1 MESKQRGPYTFDLK
15 DQANQEKMATFI
27 AMTNEKDEKFIA
39 QHFEVSQGNLEVFLQ
54 IYIFL

>member
-39 QHFEVSQGNLEVFLQ
+39 QHFEVS
-54 IYIFL
+54 